1 MGVVNILTG
10 VRIVDLCHAVAGPSG
25 SQLLGDLGAE
35 VIKIEPPE
43 TGDFTRGA
51 TPRLGGESFFFLA
64 VNRNKKSVVLDLAT
78 ETGRAALHGLI
89 GVSDVVCDNF
99 RPGVLERLHADFQT
113 LRIINPRIVSCSVT
127 GFGPSGPYR
136 DHPAFDDIAEG
147 LSGVYSLCG
156 EPGGRPIR
164 VPLHV
169 ADLAAGFFAATG
181 IIAALYQ
188 RQLSGLGR
196 RIEVNMLD
204 AVMYYLATDFQSYFV
219 SGEVPQASGSR
230 HARAPMVGIFQ
241 TRDGYLVLG
250 PSWPRVA
257 KAIGKGWMIDDPRFA
272 TVEKRFENK
281 GALEDLIEDSL
292 RQADTDEWLRI
303 LRADD
308 IAVGPVNSLDRAVSD
323 PQVVHNRTV
332 TTMKHP
338 ALGDIRGIEC
348 PIKVS
353 GVDECDHLAP
363 PMLGQHTDQ
372 VLRELL
378 GYTDEKLEAL
388 KQEAMAAREAGS
400 RGHSRM

>member
-1 MGVVNILTG
+1 MIDILADTR
-10 VRIVDLCHAVAGPSG
+10 VVDLCHAVAGPSG

-64 VNRNKKSVVLDLAT
+64 VNRNKKSVVLDLT
-78 ETGRAALHGLI
+78 TGTGRATLHDLAR
-89 GVSDVVCDNF
+89 VSDVVFDNF
-99 RPGVLERLHADFQT
+99 RPGVLERLGADFET
-113 LRIINPRIVSCSVT
+113 LKTLNPGIISCSVT

-156 EPGGRPIR
+156 EPGGKPIR

-181 IIAALYQ
+181 IVAALLK
-188 RQLSGLGR
+188 RQHTGIGCR
-196 RIEVNMLD
+196 VEVNMLD

-219 SGEVPQASGSR
+219 SGEVPGPSGSR

-250 PSWPRVA
+250 PSWPRIA
-257 KAIGKGWMIDDPRFA
+257 KAIGREWMVEDPRFA
-272 TVEKRFENK
+272 SVEKRFENK
-281 GALEDLIEDSL
+281 RELEDLIEESL
-292 RQADTDEWLRI
+292 RQADTEEWLKI
-303 LRADD
+303 MRAED
-308 IAVGPVNSLDRAVSD
+308 IAAGPVNRLDQAVSD
-323 PQVVHNRTV
+323 AQVVHNRTV
-332 TTMKHP
+332 TTMKHHS
-338 ALGDIRGIEC
+338 LGDIRGIDC
-348 PIKVS
+348 PIKIG
-353 GVDECDHLAP
+353 GVTECDHLPP
-363 PMLGQHTDQ
+363 PMLGQHTEQ
-372 VLRELL
+372 ILRELL
-378 GYTDEKLEAL
+378 GCTDERLDAL
-388 KQEAMAAREAGS
+388 RQEAAAARSSGS